1 MNEYPLTSI
10 VTLALVVLWW
20 VLGSR
25 VSLARATYANKQ
37 QNPEMFHS
45 LFFSPNIY
53 SDEDFMIAFRNHQ
66 NLLES
71 LVVMLPTLWI
81 CAVGVSELFASILGS
96 FYFTGRVWHA
106 RNYPR
111 DFSHGPAVFL
121 SLWSLR
127 VLFFGAIGGVIYA
140 LVQRIL

>member
-1 MNEYPLTSI
+1 MRFGQMNEYPLTSI

-45 LFFSPNIY
+45 LEIY
-53 SDEDFMIAFRNHQ
+53 SDADFMIAFRNHQ
-66 NLLES
+66 NLTEF

-81 CAVGVSELFASILGS
+81 CAVGVSDLFASILGS
-96 FYFTGRVWHA
+96 FYFTGRV
-106 RNYPR
+106 
-111 DFSHGPAVFL
+111 
-121 SLWSLR
+121 
-127 VLFFGAIGGVIYA
+127 
-140 LVQRIL
+140 

>member
-10 VTLALVVLWW
+10 VTLALIRLGW

-25 VSLARATYANKQ
+25 VSLARAAYANKQ

-45 LFFSPNIY
+45 LLFSPKMY
-53 SDEDFMIAFRNHQ
+53 SDADFMIAFRNHQ

-81 CAVGVSELFASILGS
+81 CALGVSDFVASILGS
-96 FYFTGRVWHA
+96 F
-106 RNYPR
+106 
-111 DFSHGPAVFL
+111 FSLVGFGTRAAIPVISAIDQDYYC
-121 SLWSLR
+121 
-127 VLFFGAIGGVIYA
+127 LFFHF
-140 LVQRIL
+140 QRFFSLLSAA

>member
-10 VTLALVVLWW
+10 VTLALIRLGW

-25 VSLARATYANKQ
+25 VSLARAAYANKQ

-45 LFFSPNIY
+45 LFHSPKMY
-53 SDEDFMIAFRNHQ
+53 SDADFMIAFRNHQ
-66 NLLES
+66 NLLEQ

-81 CAVGVSELFASILGS
+81 CAVGVSDLVASTLGS
-96 FYFTGRVWHA
+96 FYFVGRVWYA

-111 DFSHGPAVFL
+111 NFSHRPGFLLSSFSFSALFLVAV
-121 SLWSLR
+121 
-127 VLFFGAIGGVIYA
+127 GGVIYA
-140 LVQRIL
+140 LVRQF